1 MSPKSHKTYRDMP
14 LKNSKHLLILAFAL
28 MLTGC
33 MSSKKIVYFQESDE
47 IKLQETLVKFQPQI
61 QLGDLITIYISA
73 SDPLSAE
80 TFNLYEAP
88 SVVGNPVLLPYLVD
102 GDGNINFP
110 VLGKLKVAGFTTQ
123 QIGDQITQA
132 LTTYLLAPIV
142 NVRLSNFKITVMGEV
157 KTPGTYTV
165 PNERITIVEALGLA
179 GDLTI
184 QAKRNTVMLIREK
197 NGKRDFVTVDL
208 TNKALFNS
216 PYYYLV
222 QNDVLYVEPNK
233 TKVNSAAVGSGT
245 SVLLSSIGILISL
258 ITLFSL

>member
-1 MSPKSHKTYRDMP
+1 MKPYHPHKLIAMTI
-14 LKNSKHLLILAFAL
+14 KNSKYLLVLAAAILI
-28 MLTGC
+28 TGC
-33 MSSKKIVYFQESDE
+33 VSSKKIVYFQESDQ
-47 IKLQETLVKFQPQI
+47 IKPQETLANFQPEI
-61 QLGDLITIYISA
+61 QLGDLITIQVSA
-73 SDPLSAE
+73 GEPLSAE
-80 TFNLYEAP
+80 IFNLYETP
-88 SVVGNPVLLPYLVD
+88 SVVGNPKLLPYLVD
-102 GDGNINFP
+102 ADGNINFP

-132 LTTYLLAPIV
+132 LTTYLVAPIV
-142 NVRLSNFKITVMGEV
+142 NVRLTNFKVTVMGEV
-157 KTPGTYTV
+157 QKPGTYTI
-165 PNERITIVEALGLA
+165 PNERITLVEALGLA

-184 QAKRNTVMLIREK
+184 QAKRNTVLLIREK

-222 QNDVLYVEPNK
+222 QNDVIYVEPNK

-245 SVLLSSIGILISL
+245 SVLLSSLGILISL